1 MIRRI
6 TGAVLGAALI
16 AMLGVSAVFA
26 GEVTGN
32 GKSLHVDGGGLHG
45 KSACAF
51 SGQEDLQ
58 FEDEAGNPLPADQ
71 VQKGV
76 PGHAQSW
83 GQIPKHGEF
92 SRDFLTSIGMN
103 PGNACNPTRATGEP
117 AEFRGG
123 PSRHARPGPP
133 LFPFRSGPG

>member
-6 TGAVLGAALI
+6 TGAVLGAVLI
-16 AMLGVSAVFA
+16 ASLGASAVFA

-32 GKSLHVDGGGLHG
+32 GRSLHLPGGGLHG

-58 FEDEAGNPLPADQ
+58 YWDENGVPLPPDQ

-83 GQIPKHGEF
+83 GQIPKAG
-92 SRDFLTSIGMN
+92 RDFLTSIGSN
-103 PGNACNPTRATGEP
+103 PGIACNPTKAP
-117 AEFRGG
+117 AE
-123 PSRHARPGPP
+123 PT
-133 LFPFRSGPG
+133 